1 MCLSILP
8 LLMRAGSSLSTK
20 FVVKIMILSLPHADQ
35 IPSIK
40 FNKPE
45 RVNLLSF
52 FSSPLALLISFF
64 FSSFSSSSI
73 SFFIFLWPV
82 RSKEQSIS
90 SITIIDLLDV
100 SIKSLFN
107 SLLSLTIVNSRS

>member
-1 MCLSILP
+1 
-8 LLMRAGSSLSTK
+8 
-20 FVVKIMILSLPHADQ
+20 MILSDPHADQ

-45 RVNLLSF
+45 RVTLLSF
-52 FSSPLALLISFF
+52 FSSFSAFFIGSF
-64 FSSFSSSSI
+64 FSSFSTSSF
-73 SFFIFLWPV
+73 SFFFFLCPV
-82 RSKEQSIS
+82 RSREQSIS

-107 SLLSLTIVNSRS
+107 SLLSLTIVNSRSYTS